1 MDISNYLPTAELQR
15 EFEEF
20 QKLKTEEERQLFK
33 QKRLQNF
40 ESKTEDEKKAYI
52 ENSESGLSNS
62 VKEAEVLLDRV
73 TLGEVSNMISVA
85 YIAQKYFGKTRQ
97 WLYQRLNGNIVHGRP
112 AQFTEDE
119 RIRLKEALQD
129 ISEHIQQTSFKIA

>member
-1 MDISNYLPTAELQR
+1 MDISNYLPTEELQK

-20 QKLKTEEERQLFK
+20 LKLKTDEERQLFK

-52 ENSESGLSNS
+52 ENSESGLENA
-62 VKEAEVLLDRV
+62 VKGAEDLLDRV
-73 TLGEVSNMISVA
+73 NLGEVANMVSVA
-85 YIAQKYFGKTRQ
+85 YIAKKYFGKTRQ

-119 RIRLKEALQD
+119 RIRLKEALLD
-129 ISEHIQQTSFKIA
+129 ISEHITKTSFKIA